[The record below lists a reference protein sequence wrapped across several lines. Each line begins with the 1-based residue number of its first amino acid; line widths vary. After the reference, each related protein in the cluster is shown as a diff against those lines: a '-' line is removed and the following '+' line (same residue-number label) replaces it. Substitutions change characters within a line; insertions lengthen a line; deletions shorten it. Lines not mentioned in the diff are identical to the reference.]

1 MIETKEEFLLY
12 ANNELSKDD
21 NEAEQRYNKYK
32 NKDPFPDI
40 DPALLNSADIFKYV
54 AATGMIY
61 PFRMEDLAG
70 ATYKVRI
77 QGASLYWD
85 DENNKHEN
93 NIVKENKSKKDSN
106 KIVLKPNSIT
116 FLTLEPMF
124 RLPHYM
130 AIRFNLRI
138 KNVYRGLLLGTG
150 PIVDPGFC
158 GKLSLPL
165 HNLTLNTYEFEALD
179 DLISIE
185 ITKLSYNQ
193 KWDINPNEKDEKL
206 PEGFYIQN
214 EFGIRTVY
222 DYVNAALLGTNA
234 SSVRSSVPEEL
245 KKIREDAKKA
255 VKDTA
260 TAKRNNIIITIAT
273 VVGICAL
280 FYTSY
285 NLISATNN
293 RLDSIYKDS
302 QEIKVL
308 QQKVDY
314 QQNIINQMNDKI
326 KILESK
332 QKS

>member
-116 FLTLEPMF
+116 FF
-124 RLPHYM
+124 
-130 AIRFNLRI
+130 
-138 KNVYRGLLLGTG
+138 LGTG